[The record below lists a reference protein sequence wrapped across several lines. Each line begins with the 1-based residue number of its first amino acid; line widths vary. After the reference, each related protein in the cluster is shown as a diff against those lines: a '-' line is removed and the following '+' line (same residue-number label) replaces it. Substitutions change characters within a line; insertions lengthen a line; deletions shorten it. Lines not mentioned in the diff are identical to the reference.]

1 MKNPFKKSLEVPILG
16 KRKYPTEE
24 EAEEQRKKMLPE
36 LEGKCI
42 LGSRKFDEIAPS
54 FEEERD

>member
-1 MKNPFKKSLEVPILG
+1 MKNLFKKSLEVSILA

-42 LGSRKFDEIAPS
+42 LGSRKFDEIVPS